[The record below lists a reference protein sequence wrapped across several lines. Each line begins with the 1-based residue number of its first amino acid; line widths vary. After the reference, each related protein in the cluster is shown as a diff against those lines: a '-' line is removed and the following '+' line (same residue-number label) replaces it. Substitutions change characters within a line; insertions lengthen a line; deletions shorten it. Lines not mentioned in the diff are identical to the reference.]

1 MFLYIFKTKEI
12 FLNICDKKYLGI
24 KNYHHLLK
32 SKWSP
37 WEQDLPSFTDIV
49 GAITNINEKHLE
61 IELHL
66 FGDAGLFGTSAVA
79 NAVIKHCPSIK

>member
-1 MFLYIFKTKEI
+1 MSQKILWHKE
-12 FLNICDKKYLGI
+12 FPPSI
-24 KNYHHLLK
+24 KN
-32 SKWSP
+32 KWSP
-37 WEQDLPSFTDIV
+37 WEQDLSSFTEIV